1 MATDTSGAWR
11 SRPTQLSLKGLGGI
25 GKLLPAGRQDAAS
38 TGQAAQ
44 VDVLLDKIREQERR
58 IAELEAMAV
67 IDPLTEVL
75 NRRGFDRSL
84 ALALDQHVRYGTEV
98 SIAVIDIDDFKA
110 INDRFGHAV
119 GDEVLVRVARL
130 LRASL
135 RASDIVARTGGDEFV
150 VLLWHLDAHRASR
163 RLANLLSAIKD
174 IPTASRRAGP
184 CFSLSFGVAGF
195 EDGDSPADVL
205 SRADK
210 RMYARKKRRSLRRK
224 VTVSAI
230 VKEGGV

>member
-11 SRPTQLSLKGLGGI
+11 SRRTRLSLKGLGGI
-25 GKLLPAGRQDAAS
+25 GKLLPTGRQDVAP

-44 VDVLLDKIREQERR
+44 VDILLDKIREQERR
-58 IAELEAMAV
+58 IAELEEMAV

-75 NRRGFDRSL
+75 NRRGFERSL
-84 ALALDQHVRYGTEV
+84 VLALDQHVRYGTEV
-98 SIAVIDIDDFKA
+98 SIAVVDIDDFKA

-119 GDEVLVRVARL
+119 GDEVLVRVARH
-130 LRASL
+130 LRSSL

-150 VLLWHLDAHRASR
+150 VLLWHLDARRASR
-163 RLANLLSAIKD
+163 RLASLLSAIKD
-174 IPTASRRAGP
+174 IPTGSRRVGP
-184 CFSLSFGVAGF
+184 SVGLSFGVAGF
-195 EDGDSPADVL
+195 EDGDSAVDVL

-224 VTVSAI
+224 ETVSAMA
-230 VKEGGV
+230 KESGV